1 MLRQVAWGLAPSW
14 TAVATM
20 LAASF
25 ASWACAKEPEERC
38 TTVGRDGGL
47 VYSIDNVLSIALQ
60 SEALDDDTE
69 FCVVETKNAPEIY
82 GKAYRVFPNP
92 KLHFAAAISYRFAL
106 PDDIDEINIGRV
118 DADDYAENKGEF
130 ESLVGCRIEESAR
143 QVTCTDDEIAKFY
156 GLLDDYDAPDTESI
170 GGTTGIDPTT
180 MTVNPTEPTSLTTTN
195 PVTDTLDTDMTDTNT
210 TTGDDTGPPIVYPPE
225 CDRIMPGP
233 FDPVDVG
240 QVFED
245 FSPQVNEP
253 GGAQDLTAD
262 GLGGFVAR
270 AGSGWARLDV
280 TGATYGVSTG
290 DPIADGFVIEPID
303 TPVILG
309 YASLGTRFLSNG
321 DLIAMGGPEGV
332 IDILHAPLNGQVSDV
347 LEELVDGLDF
357 ANALYVD
364 TDDIVWYSDFLTGDI
379 TRLDTSDGSD
389 TYIATVEGVN
399 GVIYDEQRS
408 MLFAVT
414 RGDGVSSVFR
424 QRVSATGAPV
434 GDAAEVTSFEGF
446 GDGISLDIC
455 GNVYVVDQ
463 GGQDGAQAEGHMDRV
478 IMDDDGEVVDVEL
491 IFEGLE
497 SDISNARFATG
508 DAYGEFQTSMFL
520 VGVEGH
526 VWYVDVGLHGAPM
539 PMLSEP
545 PPVVPDGGTT
555 G

>member
-1 MLRQVAWGLAPSW
+1 MVRVTGWGKAPSSGL
-14 TAVATM
+14 VAM
-20 LAASF
+20 VVALVG
-25 ASWACAKEPEERC
+25 CAKEPEERC
-38 TTVGRDGGL
+38 TTVGREGGL
-47 VYSIDNVLSIALQ
+47 IYSIDNVLSIALQ
-60 SEALDDDTE
+60 SEALDETTE
-69 FCVVETKNAPEIY
+69 FCVVESTSAPEIY

-92 KLHFAAAISYRFAL
+92 DLHFAAAISYRFAL
-106 PDDIDEINIGRV
+106 PDDTDEINIGRV
-118 DADDYAENKGEF
+118 DADDYAEGKGKF
-130 ESLVGCRIEESAR
+130 ESLVGCRVEENAR
-143 QVTCTDDEIAKFY
+143 QVTCSDDEIAKFY
-156 GLLDDYDAPDTESI
+156 GLLDDFDAPETESI
-170 GGTTGIDPTT
+170 GDTTGDPTVGPT
-180 MTVNPTEPTSLTTTN
+180 TNPSDPSLTTTS
-195 PVTDTLDTDMTDTNT
+195 PVSDTNET
-210 TTGDDTGPPIVYPPE
+210 DDPTDSTTGDDTGPPIDYPPE
-225 CDRIMPGP
+225 CDDIMPGP
-233 FDPVDVG
+233 FAPVDVG
-240 QVFED
+240 QIFED
-245 FSPQVNEP
+245 FSDQVSQP

-270 AGSGWARLDV
+270 SRDGWARLDV

-290 DPIADGFVIEPID
+290 DPIADGFEIQTID

-309 YASLGTRFLSNG
+309 YPSLGTRFLSNG

-332 IDILHAPLNGQVSDV
+332 IDILHAPLNGDLGDV

-379 TRLDTSDGSD
+379 TRLDPSDGSD
-389 TYIATVEGVN
+389 AYVTNVEGVN
-399 GVIYDEQRS
+399 GVIYDAQRS

-414 RGDGVSSVFR
+414 RGDGVSSVYR
-424 QRVSATGAPV
+424 QRVSATGAPI
-434 GDAAEVTSFEGF
+434 GDPAEVTTFEGF

-463 GGQDGAQAEGHMDRV
+463 GGEDGSQAEGRMDRV
-478 IMDDDGEVVDVEL
+478 FMDDDGEVIDVEL

-545 PPVVPDGGTT
+545 PPVLPDDGTT
-555 G
+555 GG